1 MFKHYLIPVDDYTV
15 EHADFPRLSAMA
27 QRDSAKITLA
37 HVSDPLPAV
46 FYLQNG
52 FGGDYITVEKSGADV
67 ILMNSH
73 KRSGFKALLMGS
85 ETREVMADSRLPVL
99 VL

>member
-1 MFKHYLIPVDDYTV
+1 MRCMKTPLHLRFRGFEPSESLTQIAV
-15 EHADFPRLSAMA
+15 EQVQRLEAFAGEFMA
-27 QRDSAKITLA
+27 CRVEAA
-37 HVSDPLPAV
+37 
-46 FYLQNG
+46 
-52 FGGDYITVEKSGADV
+52 EKSGADV

>member
-1 MFKHYLIPVDDYTV
+1 MACRV
-15 EHADFPRLSAMA
+15 EAA
-27 QRDSAKITLA
+27 
-37 HVSDPLPAV
+37 
-46 FYLQNG
+46 
-52 FGGDYITVEKSGADV
+52 EKSGADV

-73 KRSGFKALLMGS
+73 KRSGFKVLLMGS